1 MQKAAAAASSETSQ
15 RVGETLSVT
24 SPVRPRALAVGFVG
38 IVVLCVIVSAGELI
52 AKNIQIGMMQLAPAL
67 VGVLFV
73 LVAGNQL
80 LGWLLPRW
88 KLTPAELTVAFVL
101 MIPAPMITSR
111 GLMERWLPLLVG
123 VNYYAPGNRWDVL
136 FFPHIPPQLVPW
148 DPAKGAR
155 QDVAVWFYERLPGGV
170 ALPWAQWLVP
180 LLVWLILILAVY
192 AAFFCMTVI
201 LRKHWVEGEKLSF
214 PLVQLPLEMMLQ
226 PQSFLRNKLMW
237 AGFTV
242 SFGLFLVNGLHQW
255 VPSVPEVPLSIHLN
269 PLFTDRPWNQLSY
282 WAIWISPAAIGFFY
296 LMPTDLLFSFWFFY
310 LLGKIQEAAVGL
322 YGENVPFE
330 HAAFAAHVAYQG
342 AGAFF
347 MLAILTLY
355 SASHHLRHVWRRAIG
370 AVPPDEAE
378 SREMFS
384 YRVAVWGLVASLI
397 VILLWASYFGLT
409 WQVALFHFG
418 VYLFVQAIIMARCT
432 AEGGLLITEGC
443 FTPMDIYTFG
453 ERQML
458 GARQLTLL
466 SFLDC
471 MHTRDLRGMLL
482 TGLLDAQKVAQ
493 QARLRA
499 RRVLWL
505 LVAGLL
511 FSMLVA
517 LVIHLWVPYK
527 YGGMNLYS
535 FVYYGTN
542 LQFFYENAPFMGGVP
557 TRREYPN
564 GPLFTAVGALVC
576 SVLSYLRWRISG
588 FPLHP
593 LGYAMAPTWGI
604 VVFWFSMLVAWLIKL
619 PIVRYGGMRTF
630 RMLRPFFLGLI
641 FGEFLAACMW
651 SLIAW
656 FWQLPT
662 PTFPWP

>member
-1 MQKAAAAASSETSQ
+1 MLTETRQ
-15 RVGETLSVT
+15 GRIDTATPAPL
-24 SPVRPRALAVGFVG
+24 VRPRAVVVGVVG
-38 IVVLCVIVSAGELI
+38 IVALCVIVSAGELI

-73 LVAGNQL
+73 LVLVNQTV
-80 LGWLLPRW
+80 GWLFPRL
-88 KLTPAELTVAFVL
+88 KLTPAEIAVAFVL
-101 MIPAPMITSR
+101 MIPAPMIASR

-123 VNYYAPGNRWDVL
+123 ANYYAPGNRWDVL
-136 FFPHIPPQLVPW
+136 FFPYIRRELVPW
-148 DPAKGAR
+148 DPAQGGR
-155 QDVAVWFYERLPGGV
+155 QDVAVWFYERLPAGM
-170 ALPWAQWLVP
+170 ALPWREWVTP

-226 PQSFLRNKLMW
+226 PQSFLRNRLMW
-237 AGFTV
+237 AGFIV

-255 VPSVPEVPLSIHLN
+255 FPTVPEVPLMFHLN
-269 PLFTDRPWNQLSY
+269 PMFTERPWNQVTY

-296 LMPTDLLFSFWFFY
+296 LMPTDLLFSFWLFY
-310 LLGKIQEAAVGL
+310 LLGKVQEAIAGA
-322 YGENVPFE
+322 YSENIPFE
-330 HAAFAAHVAYQG
+330 HATFGAHVAYQG

-347 MLAILTLY
+347 MLAALTLF
-355 SASHHLRHVWRRAIG
+355 SARHHLKHVWRRAVG
-370 AVPPDEAE
+370 AVPPDPAE
-378 SREMFS
+378 QREMFS
-384 YRVAVWGLVASLI
+384 YRVAVWGLVASLL
-397 VILLWASYFGLT
+397 VILLWARYFGLT

-443 FTPMDIYTFG
+443 FTPMDMYTYG

-458 GARQLTLL
+458 GPRQLALL
-466 SFLDC
+466 SFLDGI
-471 MHTRDLRGMLL
+471 HTRDLRGMLL
-482 TGLLDAQKVAQ
+482 TGLLDAQKVAE

-505 LVAGLL
+505 LVGGV
-511 FSMLVA
+511 MLAIVVA
-517 LVIHLWVPYK
+517 LVIQMWLPYK
-527 YGGMNLYS
+527 YGAMNLYS
-535 FVYYGTN
+535 YVYSGASI
-542 LQFFYENAPFMGGVP
+542 QFFRENAPFMGGVP
-557 TRREYPN
+557 TRREYPA
-564 GPLFTAVGALVC
+564 GPFFTAVGAIVC
-576 SVLSYLRWRISG
+576 AGLSYLRWRIAG

-593 LGYAMAPTWGI
+593 LGYAMAPSWGI
-604 VVFWFSMLVAWLIKL
+604 VVFWFSMLVAWLVKL
-619 PIVRYGGMRTF
+619 PIVHYGGMRTF
-630 RMLRPFFLGLI
+630 RLLRPFFLGLI

-651 SLIAW
+651 SLFAW

>member
-1 MQKAAAAASSETSQ
+1 MQKTAATAPSETVQ
-15 RVGETLSVT
+15 RTGETVAAI
-24 SPVRPRALAVGFVG
+24 SPVRPRALVVGFVG
-38 IVVLCVIVSAGELI
+38 IVILCVIVSAGELI

-67 VGVLFV
+67 VGVLFL

-80 LGWLLPRW
+80 LGRVFPRA
-88 KLTPAELTVAFVL
+88 KLTPAELAIAFIL
-101 MIPAPMITSR
+101 MIPAPLIASR

-123 VNYYAPGNRWDVL
+123 VNYYAPGNNWDVL
-136 FFPHIPPQLVPW
+136 FFPHVPRALVPW
-148 DPAKGAR
+148 DPDKGAR
-155 QDVAVWFYERLPGGV
+155 QDVAVWFYERLPAGV
-170 ALPWAQWLVP
+170 PLPWAQWIAP

-192 AAFFCMTVI
+192 FAFFCMTVI

-226 PQSFLRNKLMW
+226 PQSFLRNRLMW
-237 AGFTV
+237 AGFAV

-255 VPSVPEVPLSIHLN
+255 IPTVPEVTLSIQLN
-269 PLFTDRPWNQLSY
+269 PLFTQRPWNQLTY

-310 LLGKIQEAAVGL
+310 LLGKLQELIAGM
-322 YGENVPFE
+322 YTDNIPFE
-330 HAAFAAHVAYQG
+330 HAAFSAHVAYQG
-342 AGAFF
+342 TGAFV

-355 SASHHLRHVWRRAIG
+355 SARHHLRHVWLRATG

-378 SREMFS
+378 NREMFS
-384 YRVAVWGLVASLI
+384 YRVAVWGLVASLL
-397 VILLWASYFGLT
+397 VILLWAHSFGMT

-418 VYLFVQAIIMARCT
+418 IYLFVQAIIMSRCT

-443 FTPMDIYTFG
+443 FTPMDIYTWG
-453 ERQML
+453 DRQML

-466 SFLDC
+466 SFLDG

-482 TGLLDAQKVAQ
+482 TGLLDAQKVTE

-499 RRVLWL
+499 RKVFWM
-505 LVAGLL
+505 LVGGTL
-511 FSMLVA
+511 FAIAVA
-517 LVIHLWVPYK
+517 LVVQMWLPYK
-527 YGGMNLYS
+527 YGAVNLYS
-535 FVYYGTN
+535 YVYSSASI
-542 LQFFYENAPFMGGVP
+542 QFFRENAPFMGSVP
-557 TRREYPN
+557 THREYPN
-564 GPLFTAVGALVC
+564 GPLFTTIGALVC
-576 SVLSYLRWRISG
+576 ALLSYLRWRIAG

-593 LGYAMAPTWGI
+593 LGYAMAPSWGI
-604 VVFWFSMLVAWLIKL
+604 VVFWFSMLVAWLIKVPL
-619 PIVRYGGMRTF
+619 VRYGGMRTF
-630 RMLRPFFLGLI
+630 RLLRPFFLGLI

>member
-1 MQKAAAAASSETSQ
+1 
-15 RVGETLSVT
+15 
-24 SPVRPRALAVGFVG
+24 VG

-73 LVAGNQL
+73 LVAGNQVV
-80 LGWLLPRW
+80 GWLAPRW
-88 KLTPAELTVAFVL
+88 KLTPAELAVAFVL

-123 VNYYAPGNRWDVL
+123 VNYYAPANRWDVL

-155 QDVAVWFYERLPGGV
+155 QEVAVWFYERLPSGV
-170 ALPWAQWLVP
+170 PLPWAQWVAP

-242 SFGLFLVNGLHQW
+242 WFGLFLVNGLHQW
-255 VPSVPEVPLSIHLN
+255 FPSVPEVRLSIHLN
-269 PLFTDRPWNQLSY
+269 PLFTERPWNQVSY

-296 LMPTDLLFSFWFFY
+296 LIPTDLLFSFWFFY
-310 LLGKIQEAAVGL
+310 LLGKVQEAVVGL

-355 SASHHLRHVWRRAIG
+355 SARHHLRHVWRRAVG

-384 YRVAVWGLVASLI
+384 YRVAVWGLVASVV

-466 SFLDC
+466 SFLDG

-482 TGLLDAQKVAQ
+482 TGLLDAQKVTE

-505 LVAGLL
+505 LVGGVL
-511 FSMLVA
+511 FAILVA
-517 LVIHLWVPYK
+517 LVIQMWLPYK
-527 YGGMNLYS
+527 YGAMNLYRY
-535 FVYYGTN
+535 VYSSASI
-542 LQFFYENAPFMGGVP
+542 QFFRENAPFMGTVP
-557 TRREYPN
+557 THREYPN
-564 GPLFTAVGALVC
+564 GPLFTLIGALVC
-576 SVLSYLRWRISG
+576 ALLSYFRWRISG

-593 LGYAMAPTWGI
+593 LGYAMAPSWGI

-630 RMLRPFFLGLI
+630 RLLRPFFLGLI

>member
-1 MQKAAAAASSETSQ
+1 MQKVA
-15 RVGETLSVT
+15 VT
-24 SPVRPRALAVGFVG
+24 SPPEGGQQTDRTALSMALVRPRAVVVGTMG
-38 IVVLCVIVSAGELI
+38 IIALCVIVSAGELI

-73 LVAGNQL
+73 LVLGNQV
-80 LGWLLPRW
+80 LGRLALRW
-88 KLTPAELTVAFVL
+88 KLTPAELAVAFIL
-101 MIPAPMITSR
+101 MIPAPMISSR
-111 GLMERWLPLLVG
+111 GLMERWLPIQVG

-136 FFPHIPPQLVPW
+136 FFPHIPNLLVPW
-148 DPAKGAR
+148 DPQKGAR
-155 QDVAVWFYERLPGGV
+155 QDVAVWFYERLPAGV
-170 ALPWAQWLVP
+170 PLPWQPWVVP

-201 LRKHWVEGEKLSF
+201 LRKHWVEGEKLAF

-226 PQSFLRNKLMW
+226 PQAFLRNKLMW

-255 VPSVPEVPLSIHLN
+255 IPTVPEVRLN
-269 PLFTDRPWNQLSY
+269 IQLNQFFTDRPWNQLSY

-310 LLGKIQEAAVGL
+310 LLGKAQELIAGM
-322 YGENVPFE
+322 YTDNVPFE

-342 AGAFF
+342 AGAFV
-347 MLAILTLY
+347 MLAALTLY
-355 SASHHLRHVWRRAIG
+355 SARHHLRHVWLRARG
-370 AVPPDEAE
+370 AVPPDEVE
-378 SREMFS
+378 QREMFS
-384 YRVAVWGLVASLI
+384 YRVAVWGLVASLL
-397 VILLWASYFGLT
+397 VILLWARYFGMT

-466 SFLDC
+466 SFLDGI
-471 MHTRDLRGMLL
+471 HTRDLRGMLF
-482 TGLLDAQKVAQ
+482 TGLMDAQKVTE

-499 RRVLWL
+499 RQVFWWL
-505 LVAGLL
+505 LGGLL
-511 FSMLVA
+511 LSIVVA
-517 LVIHLWVPYK
+517 LVIQMWLPYR
-527 YGGMNLYS
+527 YGAINLYS
-535 FVYYGTN
+535 YVYSGASI
-542 LQFFYENAPFMGGVP
+542 QFFRENAPFMEAV
-557 TRREYPN
+557 TTKREYPN
-564 GPLFTAVGALVC
+564 GPLFTVVGAAVC
-576 SVLSYLRWRISG
+576 ALLSYLRWRISG

-593 LGYAMAPTWGI
+593 LGYAMAPSWGI
-604 VVFWFSMLVAWLIKL
+604 VVFWFSMFVAWLIKVPL
-619 PIVRYGGMRTF
+619 VRYGGMRIYRLF
-630 RMLRPFFLGLI
+630 RPFFLGLI
-641 FGEFLAACMW
+641 FGEFLSACLW
-651 SLIAW
+651 SLVAW